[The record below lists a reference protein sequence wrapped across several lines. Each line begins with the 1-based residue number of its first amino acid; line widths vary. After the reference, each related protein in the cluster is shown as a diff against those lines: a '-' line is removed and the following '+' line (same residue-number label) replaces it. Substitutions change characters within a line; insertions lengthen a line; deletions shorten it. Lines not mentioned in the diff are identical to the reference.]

1 MAATKYR
8 GTLEFILA
16 SVSYLETNHR
26 HELLNTGGSSWL
38 STPLY
43 YFYKEK

>member
-1 MAATKYR
+1 MATKYR

-16 SVSYLETNHR
+16 SVSHLENNHR
-26 HELLNTGGSSWL
+26 HELLNAGGFSWL

-43 YFYKEK
+43 HLYKEK

>member
-1 MAATKYR
+1 MATKYR

-16 SVSYLETNHR
+16 SVSHLENNR
-26 HELLNTGGSSWL
+26 RREFLNAGGFSWL

-43 YFYKEK
+43 HLYKGK